1 MGEVFV
7 KVDDGWF
14 TYWACKRC
22 GKRIQLYVDDTP
34 LPLCCPECGYGS
46 DIKEEKKT
54 MSKYVCPVCG
64 KSYDTV
70 SEMAK
75 CALACDEK
83 NTKAAAEKRIKA
95 MNTAK
100 EAIDNCYKGLEAMI
114 AQFNKDYPEARISLS
129 MTTAIKKKENKVYDL
144 PNEWKVPLNFYDKK
158 KSIDWS
164 KINDFSSLIDAF
176 IKEDS

>member
-1 MGEVFV
+1 MGEVFA
-7 KVDDGWF
+7 KVNDGWF
-14 TYWACKRC
+14 TYWVCKRC
-22 GKRIQLYVDDTP
+22 GKRIQLYVDDKP

-46 DIKEEKKT
+46 DIKEEKKI
-54 MSKYVCPVCG
+54 MSKYVCPICG
-64 KSYDTV
+64 KEYSTV

-75 CALACDEK
+75 CALACDELK
-83 NTKAAAEKRIKA
+83 SKQDKAERDRQCQAATEEISKLYNKLQTKVSE
-95 MNTAK
+95 
-100 EAIDNCYKGLEAMI
+100 
-114 AQFNKDYPEARISLS
+114 FNQNYPEMNVSIS
-129 MTTAIKKKENKVYDL
+129 MKIGQKKEIGTNESF